1 MGRLPEFIHIGY
13 SKSASTWLQKLLAKE
28 DGLYFKYKSYF
39 FYPYHSPVYDKGV
52 KHYESL
58 FEDAPDDKIIIESQE
73 HIVLPFIHPD
83 PEVKI
88 ASTNLEMIRKMSE
101 RMKTVIP
108 NVKIILI
115 IRNQE
120 KMVRSRYI
128 QYLVQGGTLDAQTF
142 LNRTFL
148 NGKHKEFLDYRY
160 DRVLDVLHE
169 VFGAESILTLCQE
182 GIAKKPQEFVLK
194 LSDFLG
200 YELSF
205 TAESAEKKKNSGAS
219 YKTLM
224 LLLKLNRAFVSE
236 LNTYN
241 TRTKTRII
249 PYFLWYFIGR
259 SLVRLDRM
267 FVQEKNLHLLF
278 EDHHYTTIRDTF
290 AESNNNLTN
299 YLGDAIKEY
308 GYCRD

>member
-1 MGRLPEFIHIGY
+1 MSSKLPDFIHIGY

-28 DGLYFKYKSYF
+28 DGLFFKYKSYF
-39 FYPYHSPVYDKGV
+39 FYPYQSPVYDKGV
-52 KHYESL
+52 EHYQSL
-58 FEDAPDDKIIIESQE
+58 FEDAPDDKIIVESQE
-73 HIVLPFIHPD
+73 HIILPFIHPD

-88 ASTNLEMIRKMSE
+88 ASTNLEMIRKMAE
-101 RMKTVIP
+101 RMKSVIP

-142 LNRTFL
+142 LDRTFL
-148 NGKHKEFLDYRY
+148 NGMYEEFLDYRY
-160 DRVLDVLHE
+160 DKVLDVLHDVLSDE
-169 VFGAESILTLCQE
+169 NVLTLCQE
-182 GIAKKPQEFVLK
+182 GIARKPEEFVGK
-194 LSDFLG
+194 LSKFLG
-200 YELSF
+200 CELSF
-205 TAESAEKKKNSGAS
+205 TAESAGKKKNSGAS

-224 LLLKLNRAFVSE
+224 LLRKLNRAFVSE

-241 TRTKTRII
+241 RRTKTKRI

-267 FVQEKNLHLLF
+267 FVRDKNLQLLF
-278 EDHHYTTIRDTF
+278 KDSHYEAIRDTF
-290 AESNNNLTN
+290 AESNDNLVN
-299 YLGDAIKEY
+299 YLGSSVKEY
-308 GYCRD
+308 GYC